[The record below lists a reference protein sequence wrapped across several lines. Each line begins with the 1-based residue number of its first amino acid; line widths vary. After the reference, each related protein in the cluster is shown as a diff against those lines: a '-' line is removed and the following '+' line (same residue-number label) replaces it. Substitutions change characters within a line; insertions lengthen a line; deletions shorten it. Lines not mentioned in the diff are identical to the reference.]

1 MATGGTGT
9 ITYSISAL
17 PDGLTL
23 DRATRMLSGTP
34 TTVAA
39 TTVTYTATDAAG
51 ATGTLTFTI
60 TVTAA
65 GTVPTGPT
73 GAAPTFS
80 SAGFRPG
87 SAVVTIT
94 MSEPV
99 WGGGNTVLATGFAIQ
114 NDATNT
120 AVSHTVPGTESGA
133 SAMFDVI
140 FSKAFSTGV
149 PPTVVY
155 TMPATNV
162 GGHIVDGD
170 NNRLG
175 SGTQATTEM
184 DIVPVLPDVAMHS
197 ANLTQ
202 G

>member
-1 MATGGTGT
+1 MPNLDENLQYTFEVRAVNAIGEGAVASVSTGDATPTGDLPFTPAEQPNLSFPADTQIESITLPMATGGTGT

-51 ATGTLTFTI
+51 ARGTLTFTI

-65 GTVPTGPT
+65 GTVPTTGPT

-87 SAVVTIT
+87 SAEVTIT
-94 MSEPV
+94 ISEPV
-99 WGGGNTVLATGFAIQ
+99 WGGGNAVLATSFAIQ
-114 NDATNT
+114 
-120 AVSHTVPGTESGA
+120 G
-133 SAMFDVI
+133 
-140 FSKAFSTGV
+140 
-149 PPTVVY
+149 
-155 TMPATNV
+155 
-162 GGHIVDGD
+162 
-170 NNRLG
+170 
-175 SGTQATTEM
+175 
-184 DIVPVLPDVAMHS
+184 DVANAATS
-197 ANLTQ
+197 RTRCPWYREQ
-202 G
+202 CQR